1 MINTIALLDVE
12 TTSLDPATGHV
23 VEVALALYSV
33 EFRALIRAR
42 SWLCAA
48 PPEEVAKTVH
58 IHGIP
63 PALVTARGVPF
74 EEVAKQVGA
83 IVTKEAQV
91 FVAHLADFD
100 RSWFPL
106 HVQNAAPWVCSC
118 NDIEWVRPST
128 SRALTAVALAHG
140 VGVVAAHR
148 ALDDVM
154 TLARLFE
161 RAAELGGDLQAMFA
175 RAMRPKVLVVANTP
189 KPWEM
194 PAGQWEILKAQLQDA
209 GFRFVEQP
217 EKRWQ
222 RSIARDDIAALPFET
237 REVAA

>member
-1 MINTIALLDVE
+1 MKTIAIIDLE

-23 VEVALALYSV
+23 VEVALALWSI
-33 EFRALIRAR
+33 EFRALIRCR

-48 PPEEVAKTVH
+48 PAEEVAKTQA

-63 PALVTARGVPF
+63 PALVAARGVPF

-83 IVTKEAQV
+83 IVTKEADV
-91 FVAHLADFD
+91 FVAHNSDFD

-106 HVQNAAPWVCSC
+106 HVQNAAPWVDTC
-118 NDIEWVRPST
+118 NDLEWPRPST
-128 SRALTAVALAHG
+128 SRGLVALALAHG

-148 ALDDVM
+148 ALDDVL

-161 RAAELGGDLQAMFA
+161 RAAELGADLHAMLA
-175 RAMRPKVLVVANTP
+175 RAMRPKVLVAANTP
-189 KPWEM
+189 KPWEI
-194 PAGQWEILKAQLQDA
+194 PDSEWQALKTQLQA
-209 GFRFVEQP
+209 NGFRFVEQP

-222 RSIARDDIAALPFET
+222 RSIARDDRAGLPFET
-237 REVAA
+237 REVSP